1 MKKKAIALLIA
12 MGSIG
17 AWAPMVPNAPSIVA
31 AAATLDV
38 DLSTIII
45 KSETAASE
53 KALIEEADVIV
64 YGWFDSADQETPT
77 GRAVPG
83 AQGRMFVNFQQTFH
97 VEKRLK
103 GEPKQLLR
111 VLSTGVEP
119 MADGGDPLNHAYT
132 GPLIE
137 GEYICFLTQIG
148 GSGLYRLAAGW
159 QGVYPVHGGKTI
171 ALEDEGFPQ
180 LGGLTVE
187 QMERRVRAR

>member
-1 MKKKAIALLIA
+1 MKRKAIALLMAIMVIGGLTPMAPNGPSAVLAA
-12 MGSIG
+12 MDI
-17 AWAPMVPNAPSIVA
+17 
-31 AAATLDV
+31 
-38 DLSTIII
+38 DLAQIII
-45 KSETAASE
+45 KSEAAGSE
-53 KALIEEADVIV
+53 NDLIRDSDCVV

-83 AQGRMFVNFQQTFH
+83 AQGRTFVNFQQTFH

-103 GEPKQLLR
+103 GDPKQLLR

-132 GPLIE
+132 GPLME
-137 GEYICFLTQIG
+137 GEYICFLKRIA
-148 GSGLYRLAAGW
+148 GSELYRLAAGW
-159 QGVYPVHGGKTI
+159 QGVYPVHEGKTI

-187 QMERRVRAR
+187 QVGQRIRTR